1 MTSVLGSVTSWL
13 VGVRDPSPER
23 QVIEIGG
30 TSPTSQ
36 QAGEEGSKEVS
47 PSSGSVG
54 TESGEDVAKLE
65 GQTKSP
71 GDDGKDDSA
80 KTLPGGLDV
89 DLQEVSEK
97 AIHAAKEWGSYL
109 FNFGKAATEQVAKTA
124 KQLKDTMEEKTILGD
139 FSREQE
145 KFVSTNRERKKQSEA
160 AVAPWVGY
168 NEEEAMKTQILAL
181 SKDKRNV
188 LRNPPSGVQFY
199 FDYESIFPIAMVMLD
214 EDPNLKALRFELV
227 PKQVK
232 EEMFWRNYFY
242 RVSLI
247 KQSTQLT
254 SMTHQRGAAAVSSGK
269 SSPADSG
276 SKTTPRTGV
285 EEKETEE
292 LNVGSPPGDQEFVS
306 DTFQAGEE
314 LDEDLKREMHQLG
327 VTDSAEVEE
336 DIPEWERELQA
347 ELQEYEVVGD
357 DENNVDDADLEREIM
372 NQIEAESKHT

>member
-23 QVIEIGG
+23 EEIEG
-30 TSPTSQ
+30 TDPPSVQ
-36 QAGEEGSKEVS
+36 QPGKEEGGSKEVS
-47 PSSGSVG
+47 PGSAVG
-54 TESGEDVAKLE
+54 PGTGEGTAELE
-65 GQTKSP
+65 GQEKSP
-71 GDDGKDDSA
+71 GDDGKDDA
-80 KTLPGGLDV
+80 TKTVPGGLDV

-145 KFVSTNRERKKQSEA
+145 KFVTGNRDKKKQSEA

-168 NEEEAMKTQILAL
+168 NEEETMKTQILAL

-214 EDPNLKALRFELV
+214 EDPSLKAQLV

-254 SMTHQRGAAAVSSGK
+254 SMTQQRGSSAVSSGK
-269 SSPADSG
+269 SSPAESG
-276 SKTTPRTGV
+276 SKTTPKTGV
-285 EEKETEE
+285 EEKEAEE
-292 LNVGSPPGDQEFVS
+292 LNIGSPPGDQEFVS
-306 DTFQAGEE
+306 DTFQDGEIIDEE
-314 LDEDLKREMHQLG
+314 LKKEMHQLG
-327 VTDSAEVEE
+327 VTDSQELED

-357 DENNVDDADLEREIM
+357 DENTVDDADLEREIM